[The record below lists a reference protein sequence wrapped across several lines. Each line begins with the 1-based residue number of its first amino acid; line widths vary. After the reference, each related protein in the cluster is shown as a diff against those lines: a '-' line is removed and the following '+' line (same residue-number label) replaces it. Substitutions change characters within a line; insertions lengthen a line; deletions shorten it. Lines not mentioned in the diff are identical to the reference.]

1 MREREIRTQ
10 IDQTVADLLAL
21 KKELKI
27 RLDVIKENALTGVKV
42 AAIALVGFFA
52 LRITVKYVW
61 FVLRLLWRYK
71 FVLPILAGFPA
82 AVFLYLNTESGT

>member
-10 IDQTVADLLAL
+10 IDQTVADLVVL

-42 AAIALVGFFA
+42 AAIALAGFFA
-52 LRITVKYVW
+52 LRITVKCLW

-71 FVLPILAGFPA
+71 LVLPVMAGFPA
-82 AVFLYLNTESGT
+82 LIYMYLNTDSGT